1 MYAARWGYG
10 DWRRADRSDW
20 RDHDDDVDGSG
31 CDQARVRGGT
41 DSCGSKGRGGTDSCG
56 SKGRGDNAREGC
68 HACGYDDPE
77 ADDAARDHAALKH
90 AAQTF
95 EPVRIT
101 CVA

>member
-1 MYAARWGYG
+1 VYAARWGYG
-10 DWRRADRSDW
+10 DWRRGDRSDW
-20 RDHDDDVDGSG
+20 RDHHDNVDGIG
-31 CDQARVRGGT
+31 CDQARGHGGT
-41 DSCGSKGRGGTDSCG
+41 DGCGSE
-56 SKGRGDNAREGC
+56 GRGDNASEGC